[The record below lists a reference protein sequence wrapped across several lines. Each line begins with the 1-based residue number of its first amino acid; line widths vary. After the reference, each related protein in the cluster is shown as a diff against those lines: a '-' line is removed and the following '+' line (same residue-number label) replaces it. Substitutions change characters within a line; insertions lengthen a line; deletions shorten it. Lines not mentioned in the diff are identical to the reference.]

1 MPRVDYEAV
10 FRAGATPYAVFTP
23 ALVIAD
29 VNDTFLAMVGRSRE
43 ELVGVELFEAFP
55 PDPDDEHGS
64 EGPASLRA
72 SLLEVLRSAKPDVM
86 DVQRYPLFDEGTASF
101 QARYFTP
108 INIPVFDERGEV
120 GWIVHRVEEVTEY
133 VTTRPATL
141 SATGAETA
149 AAALYARTRDL
160 VRRNLELAIRAGHD
174 REVSRILQEA
184 MLTDLPEPD
193 HLSLA
198 ARYVANTDTDQVGGD
213 WYDAA
218 VLPDGS
224 TMIAVGDVV
233 GHDINAAAG
242 MGQLRALLRAV
253 AWDRAEPPSAILT
266 RVERSMAGLK
276 VDTLATVILGRI
288 EQAEAD
294 RASGVRRLRWSN
306 AGHPP
311 PILVGEDGTVAVL
324 ETRNDLLLGSGLR
337 LDISRSDHVQE
348 LPPGSV
354 LILYT
359 DGLVERRDRPPE
371 EGIRQLAEAL
381 RRHHRLPLGRL
392 LDEIVI
398 EVAGTAP
405 DDDIAILAVSVTP
418 ETRSRPSQGEPG

>member
-1 MPRVDYEAV
+1 M
-10 FRAGATPYAVFTP
+10 
-23 ALVIAD
+23 
-29 VNDTFLAMVGRSRE
+29 
-43 ELVGVELFEAFP
+43 
-55 PDPDDEHGS
+55 
-64 EGPASLRA
+64 
-72 SLLEVLRSAKPDVM
+72 LRSAKPDVM

-141 SATGAETA
+141 SDTGAETA

-198 ARYVANTDTDQVGGD
+198 ARYVANIDTAQVGGD

-233 GHDINAAAG
+233 GHDIN
-242 MGQLRALLRAV
+242 
-253 AWDRAEPPSAILT
+253 
-266 RVERSMAGLK
+266 
-276 VDTLATVILGRI
+276 
-288 EQAEAD
+288 
-294 RASGVRRLRWSN
+294 
-306 AGHPP
+306 
-311 PILVGEDGTVAVL
+311 VAVVWASRADCCGRSPGTEQNL
-324 ETRNDLLLGSGLR
+324 HRRSSPGWSAAWPG
-337 LDISRSDHVQE
+337 SRSTPSPRSYSVVSSRPRRTGPAVCVGSAGPMPATHR
-348 LPPGSV
+348 LSWFARTAPWLSWRPATTSCSAPASTTPAATTYRNSPPG
-354 LILYT
+354 
-359 DGLVERRDRPPE
+359 LVPDS
-371 EGIRQLAEAL
+371 
-381 RRHHRLPLGRL
+381 RHL
-392 LDEIVI
+392 
-398 EVAGTAP
+398 T
-405 DDDIAILAVSVTP
+405 VSSNGGAAT
-418 ETRSRPSQGEPG
+418 